1 MIYLFK
7 SEFLRYRK
15 WALLAMASLLVA
27 FMFIARLK
35 PFLQAWDEQTL
46 LTMLVMVGGSLAFGI
61 VQMYLHKRDNHWTY
75 LIHRPL
81 EPRNICLALLGAG
94 AAAITVA
101 VAIPPLVMI
110 LSIDMFSA
118 EIVDVRQYAYV
129 PFMLLASFVGY
140 LIGTLSVLNASKGVI
155 LLTSLLALILLPAP
169 ASNLLQFLPTVLIL
183 SGLLYLN
190 IVSFKPDLGK
200 YFERPVSIILLAVP
214 MMALLMIG
222 VLMSSLA
229 TYHIPRFIMG
239 SHPDNNPI
247 NGTHAYMW
255 EYSEKDRPAY
265 ALETSSH
272 PKAEHF
278 IAQAKYADV
287 DWISTERVTFGRL
300 GQMSYLDGQYA
311 LEPSDT
317 NTIWQF
323 SHDSMLMEGREK
335 ANGKPVGV
343 IGKNGF
349 LDEARDATEADVF
362 TSVPFLVG
370 EKFLQTSTALYQV
383 NFEERTLDVKYQ
395 AEAGE
400 VFLNPPQFRDD
411 FVALVTDK
419 HILMFDNK
427 AFIDGYEPAVAE
439 YSVPI
444 PAKSENIEHIW
455 TYRMVD
461 GYLLMFSGRHYLG
474 FHRNTV
480 EVVHAKLGGDFERI
494 GLREFPLQRHPQW
507 ILFLEEMTSPM
518 MHLMVNSSN
527 NLIEPS
533 NPTFDSVSTII
544 ERQYPTQV
552 YWFAALIHLFGA
564 IFAFFWC
571 RHRKLGKPAVLTWV
585 MLNALFGLPAVFA
598 CILMTPFRAGH
609 AAS

>member
-15 WALLAMASLLVA
+15 WALLAMAALLAA
-27 FMFIARLK
+27 FMFVARLK
-35 PFLQAWDEQTL
+35 PFLAAWDEQTL
-46 LTMLVMVGGSLAFGI
+46 LTMLVMVGGSLVFGI

-81 EPRNICLALLGAG
+81 EPSNICLALLGAG

-110 LSIDMFSA
+110 LSIDLFSS
-118 EIVDVRQYAYV
+118 ETVDIRQYAYV

-155 LLTSLLALILLPAP
+155 LLVSLLALILLPAP

-200 YFERPVSIILLAVP
+200 HFERPVSIVLLAVP

-222 VLMSSLA
+222 VLMSSLV

-265 ALETSSH
+265 ALETSNH
-272 PKAEHF
+272 PKTEHF
-278 IAQAKYADV
+278 IRQAKYADV
-287 DWISTERVTFGRL
+287 DWISTDRVTFGRL

-323 SHDSMLMEGREK
+323 SHDSMLMEGRK
-335 ANGKPVGV
+335 KTNGEPVGV

-349 LDEARDATEADVF
+349 LDEAGDATEADYF

-383 NFEERTLDVKYQ
+383 NFEERSLDMKYQ
-395 AEAGE
+395 TDAGE
-400 VFLNPPQFRDD
+400 TFLNPPQFRED

-419 HILMFDNK
+419 HILMFDNQ
-427 AFIDGYEPAVAE
+427 AFIDDYEPAVAE

-444 PAKSENIEHIW
+444 PAKPVNIDHIW

-474 FHRNTV
+474 FHRNAV
-480 EVVHAKLGGDFERI
+480 EVFHAKLGDDFERI
-494 GLREFPLQRHPQW
+494 SLREFPLQRHPQW

-518 MHLMVNSSN
+518 MHLIVNSSN

-544 ERQYPTQV
+544 ERQYPAQV
-552 YWFAALIHLFGA
+552 YLFAVLIHMFGA
-564 IFAFFWC
+564 TFAFFWC
-571 RHRKLGKPAVLTWV
+571 RRRKLGKPAVLTWV
-585 MLNALFGLPAVFA
+585 ALNALFGLPAVFA
-598 CILMTPFRAGH
+598 CILMTPFQAGD
-609 AAS
+609 AAN